1 MKNQK
6 ISMWEFFQSLGKTF
20 MLPVA
25 LLAAMGI
32 LLGIGAGFTGA
43 TTIQSFPFLGNK
55 VLQLIFNFM
64 VQISLVAFTFLP
76 LLFAV
81 AIPLG
86 LARENKEIAAFSGL
100 VGYIAIQLGINF
112 HLTSR
117 NLLDV
122 VDTKSILGIQSID
135 TGVLGGLLCGVLV
148 FFIHEKFKD
157 TQLIEAFSFFSGTR
171 LVAIISAIAL
181 SIVGLVVPFIWPYFA
196 MGINKIGYVIQKSG
210 HFGPFLFGTGEV
222 LLLPFGLHHILV
234 AIVRFTEV
242 GGSYINST
250 GEHIYGALN
259 IFYNQFAQGYEYV
272 SPEATKFLSQGKMP
286 SLIFGLSGV
295 ALAIYK
301 TSFLENRKKIKGLLI
316 SAVIASAIGGITEP
330 ILFLFLFIA
339 PILYVFHAVMYGL
352 GFAVMGILGV
362 MIGNT
367 DGNLIDFIVFGIL
380 QGTWTKWYLVIPV
393 GVIWFFAYYFVFKW
407 YIEKHNIAT
416 PGRDKSKEANEILEK
431 GELNNYMAKLMLEGL
446 GGKENVVDVDNCITR
461 LRLTLVDADIIDID
475 KIKKAGAIDVVKL
488 SKTNIQ
494 VIIGTKVQVMR
505 KQLEKLL

>member
-1 MKNQK
+1 MSKQK
-6 ISMWEFFQSLGKTF
+6 ISAWEFFQNLGKTF

-32 LLGIGAGFTGA
+32 LLGIGAGFSGP

-55 VLQLIFNFM
+55 VLQLFFSFITQ
-64 VQISLVAFTFLP
+64 VSLVAFTFLP

-86 LARENKEIAAFSGL
+86 LTRENKEIAAFSGL
-100 VGYIAIQLGINF
+100 VGYIAMQLGINF

-117 NLLDV
+117 NLIEV

-135 TGVLGGLLCGVLV
+135 TGVLGGLICGIIV
-148 FFIHEKFKD
+148 FFVHEKFKD
-157 TQLIEAFSFFSGTR
+157 KELIEAFSFFSGTR
-171 LVAIISAIAL
+171 LVAIISAVVL
-181 SIVGLVVPFIWPYFA
+181 SVIGLIIPFIWPYFA
-196 MGINKIGYVIQKSG
+196 LGINKIGYIIQKSG

-242 GGSYINST
+242 GGSYINSA

-259 IFYNQFAQGYEYV
+259 IFYNQFSQGHQFV
-272 SPEATKFLSQGKMP
+272 TPEATQFLSQGKMP
-286 SLIFGLSGV
+286 SLIFGLPGV
-295 ALAIYK
+295 AFAIYK

-316 SAVIASAIGGITEP
+316 SAIIASAVGGITEP

-339 PILYVFHAVMYGL
+339 PVLYVFHAIMYGL
-352 GFAVMGILGV
+352 GFAVMGMLKI

-367 DGNLIDFIVFGIL
+367 DGNLIDFIVFGLL

-393 GVIWFFAYYFVFKW
+393 GIIWFFVYYLVFKW
-407 YIEKHNIAT
+407 YIEKYNIQT
-416 PGRDKSKEANEILEK
+416 PGRDNSKESQEILDK
-431 GELNNYMAKLMLEGL
+431 GGLNNYTAKLMLEGL
-446 GGKENVVDVDNCITR
+446 GGKENLVSIDNCITR
-461 LRLTLVDADIIDID
+461 LRLTLNDASKIEID

-488 SKTNIQ
+488 SDTNIQ
-494 VIIGTKVQVMR
+494 VIIGSKVQAMR
-505 KQLEKLL
+505 KQIEKLL

>member
-171 LVAIISAIAL
+171 LVEKSCAKYL
-181 SIVGLVVPFIWPYFA
+181 SI
-196 MGINKIGYVIQKSG
+196 
-210 HFGPFLFGTGEV
+210 
-222 LLLPFGLHHILV
+222 
-234 AIVRFTEV
+234 
-242 GGSYINST
+242 
-250 GEHIYGALN
+250 
-259 IFYNQFAQGYEYV
+259 
-272 SPEATKFLSQGKMP
+272 
-286 SLIFGLSGV
+286 
-295 ALAIYK
+295 
-301 TSFLENRKKIKGLLI
+301 
-316 SAVIASAIGGITEP
+316 
-330 ILFLFLFIA
+330 
-339 PILYVFHAVMYGL
+339 
-352 GFAVMGILGV
+352 
-362 MIGNT
+362 
-367 DGNLIDFIVFGIL
+367 
-380 QGTWTKWYLVIPV
+380 
-393 GVIWFFAYYFVFKW
+393 
-407 YIEKHNIAT
+407 
-416 PGRDKSKEANEILEK
+416 
-431 GELNNYMAKLMLEGL
+431 
-446 GGKENVVDVDNCITR
+446 
-461 LRLTLVDADIIDID
+461 
-475 KIKKAGAIDVVKL
+475 
-488 SKTNIQ
+488 
-494 VIIGTKVQVMR
+494 
-505 KQLEKLL
+505 